1 MDDKKDKFE
10 RKDNFMVFKEVYL
23 VKSVNNNDDIKIAS
37 FYSNDS
43 ENYESKL
50 NLSKIFLGI
59 FIGQLLSIISVLNGF
74 FNTKIQ
80 IKKKLIIPFLLT
92 SIYYLLFFICFIIY
106 NKFSF
111 KKPKLIYILII
122 LIDCLANGINIYVFS
137 LTKFEYPYIINLNST
152 LWSVIF
158 TIILIKNVHY
168 CKNHIFGL
176 IIGFIGNILSFLG
189 TFQSLKDI
197 INIFEKNNLS
207 GLIFC
212 IIISILYAIDQ
223 VLQEKYLETNEI
235 FDYFIWC
242 GIIGFFISF
251 IITIINGEIKIIF
264 DDKNFELE
272 TFIYLILSVLTL
284 TLFSFISPF
293 YIIKYS
299 ANMFSMNLISTVFW
313 AFLVN
318 FFLIQSPTYYYYM
331 IIFFII
337 GLLFIILGTLI
348 FNSKERIT
356 NIIDK

>member
-111 KKPKLIYILII
+111 KKPKFIYILII
-122 LIDCLANGINIYVFS
+122 LIDCLANGINIFVFS

-176 IIGFIGNILSFLG
+176 IIGFIGNILCFLG
-189 TFQSLKDI
+189 TFVSFKDI
-197 INIFEKNNLS
+197 VKIIEEKDNLI
-207 GLIFC
+207 GLIIC
-212 IIISILYAIDQ
+212 IIISLLYSIDQ
-223 VLQEKYLETNEI
+223 VLQEKYLESNEI

-242 GIIGFFISF
+242 GVIGFFISI
-251 IITIINGEIKIIF
+251 IITLINGEIKIIF
-264 DDKNFELE
+264 NFNNWDLE
-272 TFIYLILSVLTL
+272 MFISLFFSVITLTIFTFIA
-284 TLFSFISPF
+284 PF
-293 YIIKYS
+293 YIINFS
-299 ANMFSMNLISTVFW
+299 ANMLSMNLISTIFW
-313 AFLVN
+313 AF
-318 FFLIQSPTYYYYM
+318 
-331 IIFFII
+331 IINYFFIQPLEYNIIIIII
-337 GLLFIILGTLI
+337 GISLIILGTLI
-348 FNSKERIT
+348 FNYR
-356 NIIDK
+356 